1 MEDIYKLIDDINLQ
15 KIDNIDSRVNDAL
28 TSPNDDALFI
38 LGETLYNFGLMPQ
51 GLEVFRT
58 LYHKYPDESELLIY
72 FIEGL
77 MAENQTDEALEYLS
91 HVETSTEKLMLE
103 ADLYQQI
110 NMLEV
115 AIDKLI
121 EARDLEP
128 NDPIIHFALAE
139 ILYYDGQY
147 LRATHEYQ
155 TVLDTG
161 EYEINGINLFARMA
175 DCSLQSGNYSDAI
188 RLFDEISDEEMTSD
202 DYFKKAIAYEKND
215 LSLEAIKIM
224 TTLLT
229 KDPDF
234 LQGYY

>member
-1 MEDIYKLIDDINLQ
+1 
-15 KIDNIDSRVNDAL
+15 
-28 TSPNDDALFI
+28 
-38 LGETLYNFGLMPQ
+38 
-51 GLEVFRT
+51 
-58 LYHKYPDESELLIY
+58 
-72 FIEGL
+72 
-77 MAENQTDEALEYLS
+77 MAENQTDEALEYLR

-139 ILYYDGQY
+139 ILYYDGQH

-202 DYFKKAIAYEKND
+202 DYFKKQLRMRKMICH
-215 LSLEAIKIM
+215 
-224 TTLLT
+224 
-229 KDPDF
+229 
-234 LQGYY
+234 